1 MTLARRHILTSLALA
16 LPAAVIV
23 FLVVNWIEAR
33 DRVALLERTAEAHVS
48 STMRD
53 ACEQDPMWF
62 LAGPRVARPTLAER
76 QVPDADVRVPRPN
89 ADPLPFDIYAY
100 DDQYSPS
107 SVAGPRFP
115 DDFKRALRASTMVR
129 HVSGDY
135 DSKIGSGLQT
145 AVVTGWTPGPCAIL
159 LFRQQAAPGSVWTRT
174 GLFVGLFGA
183 FLVIGLAATAPTGAR
198 MRSLSLAA
206 RQSAER
212 DYTEIVKVSGADEVG
227 AFGALYNEMA
237 ADLRRKT
244 TDARDREEILRRYV
258 ENTTVDV
265 GEPLGELERRLGEV
279 LASRQDTAIAVAVKE
294 AHRLVMQV
302 RNQAA
307 VIRLRGVTTA
317 SPREAVNLA
326 ATIASLVEDRGPLLA
341 ATHVT
346 VDTSKAMAPA
356 VVQADPMLMAQAI
369 ANVLDNAIIYND
381 AGGAVRIELH
391 AYDHGQRVSLLVAD
405 NGPGVPDEEFEGL
418 TANKRFRGDESRTR
432 RPGGRGL
439 GLALAREVADR
450 FGLELDLRQPTSGG
464 LEAEFRTRG

>member
-1 MTLARRHILTSLALA
+1 
-16 LPAAVIV
+16 
-23 FLVVNWIEAR
+23 
-33 DRVALLERTAEAHVS
+33 
-48 STMRD
+48 
-53 ACEQDPMWF
+53 MWF
-62 LAGPRVARPTLAER
+62 LAGPRASRPTLAER
-76 QVPDADVRVPRPN
+76 QEPDADVRLPRPN
-89 ADPLPFDIYAY
+89 SDPLPFDIFAY
-100 DDQYSPS
+100 DDQFSPT

-115 DDFKRALRASTMVR
+115 DDFKRAIRASTLVR

-159 LFRQQAAPGSVWTRT
+159 LFRQQAAPNRVWTGT
-174 GLFVGLFGA
+174 ALFVGLFGV

-198 MRSLSLAA
+198 MRSLSIAA
-206 RQSAER
+206 RESAQR
-212 DYTEIVKVSGADEVG
+212 DYTEFVKVSGSDEVG
-227 AFGALYNEMA
+227 SFGALYNEMA
-237 ADLRRKT
+237 SDLRRKT

-265 GEPLGELERRLGEV
+265 GEPLGELERRLGDL
-279 LASRQDTAIAVAVKE
+279 LASRQDPAVAVAVKE

-307 VIRLRGVTTA
+307 VIRLRGVTDA
-317 SPREAVNLA
+317 SPRTPVNLA
-326 ATIASLVEDRGPLLA
+326 STIRSLVDDRRPLLA

-346 VDTSKAMAPA
+346 VDTSKAGDGA
-356 VVQADPMLMAQAI
+356 VVQADQALMEQAI

-381 AGGAVRIELH
+381 AGGAVRRDATGVVKIELH
-391 AYDHGQRVSLLVAD
+391 SYDHGQRMSLLIAD
-405 NGPGVPDEEFEGL
+405 NGPGVSDEEFEGL

-464 LEAEFRTRG
+464 LEAEFRTRGSDTGQTWVNPGSDLGLTRV